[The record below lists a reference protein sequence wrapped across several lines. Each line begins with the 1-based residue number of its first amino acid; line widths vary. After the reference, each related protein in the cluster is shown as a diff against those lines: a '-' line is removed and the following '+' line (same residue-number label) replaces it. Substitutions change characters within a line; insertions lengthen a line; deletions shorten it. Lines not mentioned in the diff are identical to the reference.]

1 MFTTLEDLAEA
12 LDDEFGGS
20 KVKAL
25 ASLNQLENKKQIYSK
40 KEILKAKD
48 YLKFSTQINNK
59 AL

>member
-25 ASLNQLENKKQIYSK
+25 ASLNKLENKKQIYSK
-40 KEILKAKD
+40 KRNFESKGLLKIF
-48 YLKFSTQINNK
+48 YPNK
-59 AL
+59 